1 MATGGPCGAP
11 PFVVRAPWSN
21 TAVLQSHTERAPR
34 HRYGAVLLLT
44 IATFTFT
51 LAATSEDRWVRVVT
65 IGLQGATLIAAV
77 RVSDAPRR
85 LQRLSVAVVV
95 VAVLGGA
102 MTVAFA
108 ADNGRGATHLLEALL
123 AIVAPLAVAA
133 GLRRQL
139 REEGVTLQVVF
150 GALSIYL
157 LLGLSFAFVYG
168 AVAEYSSAA
177 FFYQAGI
184 GDGTSAD
191 RTYFSFVTLTT
202 TGYGDLT
209 ANVGVPRALAIL
221 EAIFGQLYL
230 VTVVALVISNLG
242 RGRPAQSDHSG
253 SA

>member
-1 MATGGPCGAP
+1 M
-11 PFVVRAPWSN
+11 
-21 TAVLQSHTERAPR
+21 LQSPPQRAPR

-44 IATFTFT
+44 VATFSFT
-51 LAATSEDRWVRVVT
+51 LAVTSDDRWVRLATVC
-65 IGLQGATLIAAV
+65 LQGATLIAAV

-85 LQRLSVAVVV
+85 LQRLSVVVVV
-95 VAVLGGA
+95 VAVFGA
-102 MTVAFA
+102 LTVAVA
-108 ADNGRGATHLLEALL
+108 APDGSSGTHLLEALL

-139 REEGVTLQVVF
+139 RAEGVTLQVVF

-157 LLGLSFAFVYG
+157 LLGLSFAFLYG
-168 AVAEYSSAA
+168 AVAEYSSSP

-209 ANVGVPRALAIL
+209 ANVGLPRALAIL
-221 EAIFGQLYL
+221 EAIIGQLYL
-230 VTVVALVISNLG
+230 VTVVALVMSNLG
-242 RGRPAQSDHSG
+242 RRPRAGRDAGGP
-253 SA
+253 SANG